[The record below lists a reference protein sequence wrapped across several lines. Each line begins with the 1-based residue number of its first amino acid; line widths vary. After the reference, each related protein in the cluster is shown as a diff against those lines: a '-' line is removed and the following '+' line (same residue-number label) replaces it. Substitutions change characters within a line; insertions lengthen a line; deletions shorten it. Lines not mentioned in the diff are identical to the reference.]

1 MNLEYLFE
9 LFPQKRIAVI
19 GDLMLD
25 HYIWGSVD
33 RISAEAPIPV
43 VDVQKEEFR
52 LGGAANVIHNLTS
65 LGAKTDAYGVTG
77 NDVYADKLNKLL
89 NDINSNNFL
98 FKDPDRP
105 TTLKSRIVAAH
116 QQIVRCDFEKRHFI
130 DKNIEDSII
139 NTLNDNIANYSAIIL
154 EDYNKGLLSENL
166 IKQIIQLARI
176 NNIPITVDPKY
187 KNFFEYKDVTVFKP
201 NFLEL
206 QKNLGFEILNDTELH
221 HAAELV
227 FERINPMYLI
237 VTRGEKGLLIFDKNL
252 QITHI
257 PTFAR
262 EVFDV
267 SGAGDTVISTLTLCL
282 ACGCDIIE
290 SATIANHAAGS
301 VCSKM
306 GITPATLKDIKKS
319 IDYTDLMNG

>member
-1 MNLEYLFE
+1 MNINSLFDQ
-9 LFPQKRIAVI
+9 FSSKRIAVI

-25 HYIWGSVD
+25 HYIWGTVE

-43 VDVQKEEFR
+43 VDVQKEDFR
-52 LGGAANVIHNLTS
+52 LGGAANVIHNLTA
-65 LGAKTDAYGVTG
+65 LGAKADAYGITG
-77 NDVYADKLNKLL
+77 NDSYADRLESLL
-89 NDINSNNFL
+89 TEINANNFL
-98 FKDPDRP
+98 FKDPERP
-105 TTLKSRIVAAH
+105 TTLKSRIVASH

-130 DKNIEDSII
+130 DKDTEMSII
-139 NTLNDNIANYSAIIL
+139 NTLKDNILNYSAIIL
-154 EDYNKGLLSENL
+154 EDYNKGLLSQDL
-166 IKQIIQLARI
+166 IKEVVHLANS

-187 KNFFEYKDVTVFKP
+187 KNFFEYKNVTVFKP

-206 QKNLGFEILNDTELH
+206 QKNLGFDIITEDDLQL
-221 HAAELV
+221 AAKSI
-227 FERINPMYLI
+227 FERINPKYLI
-237 VTRGEKGLLIFDKNL
+237 VTRGEKGLVIFDQNMQK
-252 QITHI
+252 THI

-290 SATIANHAAGS
+290 SATIANHAAGA

-306 GITPATLKDIKKS
+306 GITPATQKDIKKS
-319 IDYTDLMNG
+319 MDYTDLMNG

>member
-206 QKNLGFEILNDTELH
+206 QKNLGFEILNDSELH